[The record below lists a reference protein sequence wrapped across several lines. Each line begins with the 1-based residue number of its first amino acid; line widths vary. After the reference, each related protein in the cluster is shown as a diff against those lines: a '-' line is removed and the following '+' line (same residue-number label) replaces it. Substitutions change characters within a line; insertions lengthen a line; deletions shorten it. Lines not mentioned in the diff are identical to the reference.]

1 MTYSSDDIDRYILSH
16 IDAEPDV
23 LKTVFRET
31 ALYTTNPRMM
41 SGHLQGRLLKML
53 VELTGA
59 RRVIE
64 LGTFSGYSALAMAEG
79 LPEDGT
85 VTTIE
90 INDEMEDFIRKQL
103 ATASYGR
110 KINLM
115 IGNALEILP
124 TLSGQYDLAYIDADK
139 RLYRQ
144 YFELLLPHMHSGS
157 LVLADNTLW
166 DGKVLIPNPP
176 ASDRQTVSIKDFN
189 DFVANDSRFE
199 TVILPLRDGLTLIRI
214 I

>member
-124 TLSGQYDLAYIDADK
+124 TLSGQYDLAFIDADK

-144 YFELLLPHMHSGS
+144 YFELLLPRMHSGS

-199 TVILPLRDGLTLIRI
+199 TVILPLRDGLTLIRVI
-214 I
+214 